1 MTKYYKSNYYKE
13 DIEVEEIDWEIF
25 VNITTNDNK
34 KIIYSW
40 YDIKEKT
47 SHSPYIKNAII
58 ASFIWNIPNNILI
71 LGFWWWSYAKYFKDY
86 FWERISITWVEIDN
100 AMIEIS
106 KNEFQLDNIN
116 YFNMW
121 ALKAIEILKNNKKN
135 KFDIIFIDVYDENSK
150 IPDFINDNI
159 FWEDLKKLS
168 LEDTKIIINYANN
181 YENSKYYNEID
192 NKIKNI
198 FKKKYIKI
206 LNNKNDDW
214 NIIWVYNL
222 NKNLNS
228 QDLILEY
235 LNKVQNWEINYDSNI
250 ISNIF
255 LE

>member
-71 LGFWWWSYAKYFKDY
+71 LGFW
-86 FWERISITWVEIDN
+86 ITWVEIDN